1 MDKIFTVAD
10 LRPIMHALY
19 AEVEDDR
26 YYRHCEHPMTAAGL
40 VLLSAAIFGTTDH
53 TKLILF
59 TGYSRQF
66 ISAISLNMENNQLW
80 VDGQYKSWS
89 WLSSDGKI
97 DERGLWD
104 HIEFGCGTER
114 IPTCDREIV
123 IDACALFWDEHN
135 PGEGEANNRRYF
147 EH

>member
-1 MDKIFTVAD
+1 MYLPV
-10 LRPIMHALY
+10 R
-19 AEVEDDR
+19 
-26 YYRHCEHPMTAAGL
+26 MTAAGL

-89 WLSSDGKI
+89 WLSSDRKI